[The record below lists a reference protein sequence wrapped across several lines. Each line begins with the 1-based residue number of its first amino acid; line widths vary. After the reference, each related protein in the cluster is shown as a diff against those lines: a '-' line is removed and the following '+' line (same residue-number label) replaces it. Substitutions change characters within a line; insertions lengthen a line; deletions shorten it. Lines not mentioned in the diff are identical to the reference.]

1 MEIVGMSFSVK
12 PFEAYYVPCPLDF
25 EGAKKI
31 VQKFK
36 EAFANPNALKVGHN
50 IKFDMKILN
59 LYDVHVAPP
68 IYDTMVAHYV
78 ADAHIRHK
86 MDIMA
91 ETYLGYTPVPITDL
105 IGRKGKNQLSM
116 QDIDLE
122 RIKEYA
128 AEDADVTLQLK
139 TITDKMIKEV
149 QSEELANNLE
159 FPLIHVLTDMECE
172 GINLDVPFLTEYSRV
187 IKEELF
193 GIRESIYKCCGTEF
207 NIDSPKQLGDILFE
221 HMK

>member
-31 VQKFK
+31 VQEFK
-36 EAFANPNALKVGHN
+36 DVFANPNALKVGHN
-50 IKFDMKILN
+50 IKFDMKVLL
-59 LYDVHVAPP
+59 LYGVEVTDP

-139 TITDKMIKEV
+139 TITDKMMSDV
-149 QSEELANNLE
+149 QSVELAEKLE
-159 FPLIHVLTDMECE
+159 FPLIHVLTQMEWE
-172 GINLDVPFLTEYSRV
+172 GINLDVPFLQDYS
-187 IKEELF
+187 KML
-193 GIRESIYKCCGTEF
+193 T
-207 NIDSPKQLGDILFE
+207 
-221 HMK
+221 